1 MQTNTYISLNGLFYQ
16 VLYLQNIQYELSIS
30 SSFYKFTQNKL
41 NKIKNIFSMFFF
53 YFYSD
58 ICRINMQYNN

>member
-41 NKIKNIFSMFFF
+41 NEIKNIFF
-53 YFYSD
+53 YVFLLFLLGHL
-58 ICRINMQYNN
+58 

>member
-41 NKIKNIFSMFFF
+41 NKIKNIFF
-53 YFYSD
+53 YVFLLFLLGHL
-58 ICRINMQYNN
+58 